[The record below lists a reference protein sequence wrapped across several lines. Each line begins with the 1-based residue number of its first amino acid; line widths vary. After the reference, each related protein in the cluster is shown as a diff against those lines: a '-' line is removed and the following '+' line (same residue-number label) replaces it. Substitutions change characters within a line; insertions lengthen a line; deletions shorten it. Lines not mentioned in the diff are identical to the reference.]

1 MMRMLLRIQERWR
14 KHLLRKAAR
23 NISHTLENL
32 RKLGKG
38 GEDPDSGDIVLKR
51 VLYNPY
57 IDKLI
62 FTYEEKGSLE

>member
-1 MMRMLLRIQERWR
+1 MRMLLRIQERWR

-32 RKLGKG
+32 RKVGRG
-38 GEDPDSGDIVLKR
+38 VEDPDSGDIVLKR

-57 IDKLI
+57 IDKLV